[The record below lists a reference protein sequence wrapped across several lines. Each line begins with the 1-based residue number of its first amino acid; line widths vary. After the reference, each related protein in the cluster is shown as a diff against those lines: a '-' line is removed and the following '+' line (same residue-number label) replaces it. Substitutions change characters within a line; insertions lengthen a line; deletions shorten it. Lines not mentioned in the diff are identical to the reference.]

1 MKKRIIIVICVLLL
15 VALIIGIVYVVFT
28 KINEKKVVSEFERL
42 AKVELP
48 NSVEILEGAE
58 ICKYENE
65 SLGVHINMK
74 LLKKDY
80 INIKKQLDLNGI
92 KWKKEIANEMR
103 RNVQKLRIKELG
115 WDGND
120 YDTYY
125 NITVTNSYGTNTF
138 AKLIIFFSSDGGKTY
153 TLYARLSEP
162 PPGEE
167 CWDASEVNDY
177 GY

>member
-15 VALIIGIVYVVFT
+15 VALITGIVYNVFT

-58 ICKYENE
+58 ICKYKNE

-80 INIKKQLDLNGI
+80 INIKKQLDSNGI
-92 KWKKEIANEMR
+92 KWKKEITNEMI

-115 WDGND
+115 WNGND
-120 YDTYY
+120 YDAYY
-125 NITVTNSYGTNTF
+125 NITVTNRYGTNTF
-138 AKLIIFFSSDGGKTY
+138 ARLIIFFSSDGGETY
-153 TLYARLSEP
+153 TLYATLSEP